1 MTLSNMLNVSSIWF
15 QFLGLALAAA
25 ATVAVILRCLLA
37 LDKSRQFAPD
47 VPNHRSLHTQITP
60 RIGGW
65 AMVPTIAIGMI
76 FWTRTLWP
84 IAFAASFLA
93 FVSQFDDRRGLSA
106 RVRFAAHGL
115 AVLTVMLGFSLSLA
129 GWQLVLISFLL
140 LWLINLYNFM
150 DGADGLAGGM
160 ALFGFGAYAMAAAVA
175 APDLAGAAAV
185 VAGAAVGFLV
195 FNWSPAR
202 VFLGDAGSVPLGFL
216 AGALGFLGW
225 MREVWPFWFPA
236 LVFSPFIADASV
248 TLCKRLLRGE
258 KFWQAHRTHYYQRM
272 IQMNGNHL
280 APVRVAYGL
289 MAASAGLA
297 LIGLHLSVGMQ
308 WTGLAVWALILIL
321 LGTRIDYRWLQY
333 IREGT
338 P

>member
-1 MTLSNMLNVSSIWF
+1 MIDASIIWL
-15 QFLGLALAAA
+15 QLPSLALVAAVLVA
-25 ATVAVILRCLLA
+25 AILRGLLA
-37 LDKSRQFAPD
+37 LEKVRQFAPD

-65 AMVPTIAIGMI
+65 AMVPIIVLGMLG
-76 FWTRTLWP
+76 WARTLWP
-84 IAFAASFLA
+84 IALAALFVA

-129 GWQLVLISFLL
+129 GWKLVLIVFLL

-160 ALFGFGAYAMAAAVA
+160 TFFGFSAYAIAAASA
-175 APDLAGAAAV
+175 APDLAGGAAL
-185 VAGAAVGFLV
+185 VAGAAAGFLV
-195 FNWSPAR
+195 FNWPPAR

-225 MREVWPFWFPA
+225 LREVWPFWFPA

-272 IQMNGNHL
+272 IQMNGSHL
-280 APVRVAYGL
+280 GPVRMAYGL
-289 MAASAGLA
+289 MAVSAVLA
-297 LIGLHLSVGMQ
+297 LISMQMPIGIQ
-308 WTGLAVWALILIL
+308 WTVLAAWGLILIL
-321 LGTRIDYRWLQY
+321 LGWRIDCRWRQY
-333 IREGT
+333 IQEGT
-338 P
+338 Y